1 MHGQDHTEAAV
12 HTIWNRVVKLSDA
25 ANPGSGLVCAR
36 QGVDLV
42 DLCVKNSASPDTSAA
57 PGATGSFMP
66 ADGSDY
72 EHAYRDIDVRDC
84 SVLRAVVQDTCAF
97 AAPEGR
103 RYSAMCHALEKTKLL
118 TMYIRRRMRSTACT
132 PILNPNP
139 GSDPLTPNPSRPTPL
154 YSAPP
159 IRQARP
165 AEGQPLVQ
173 YHSFEPRMTSYVRL
187 EVDKA
192 PLHTHISR
200 RRFDTRWGP
209 PSSQP
214 SSGGAR
220 RVELPQRAPLRARPS

>member
-1 MHGQDHTEAAV
+1 MHWQDHTEAAAY
-12 HTIWNRVVKLSDA
+12 TIWNRVVKLSDA

-84 SVLRAVVQDTCAF
+84 NVLRAVVQDTCAF

-118 TMYIRRRMRSTACT
+118 TMCIRRRMRSTACT
-132 PILNPNP
+132 PP
-139 GSDPLTPNPSRPTPL
+139 
-154 YSAPP
+154 
-159 IRQARP
+159 
-165 AEGQPLVQ
+165 
-173 YHSFEPRMTSYVRL
+173 
-187 EVDKA
+187 
-192 PLHTHISR
+192 
-200 RRFDTRWGP
+200 
-209 PSSQP
+209 
-214 SSGGAR
+214 
-220 RVELPQRAPLRARPS
+220 